1 FRKLP
6 HTADMTTLRRSTSI
20 RWAAPGV
27 VLLLLAGG
35 TALQPAIA
43 AAGTDAPPLTAEE
56 LLVKLHDAKPVPL
69 HGTVNQRL
77 ELGLPD
83 LPAAMTGRSGSASL
97 ASLVS
102 GTHTWQVWYG
112 DKQQQRLALMDG
124 ANESDI
130 YRDGTDVWLWSS
142 AEQTATHYLMPDPA
156 TMSHPTSPHQMS
168 PHPMSPS
175 GAPGTAHTGDASL
188 PDFRDPS
195 AAATWAL
202 AQLDTTTTVTTTN
215 TEKVAGRTA
224 YGLVLTPKASNTRVA
239 SVRIALDA
247 ATFVPLKVTVM
258 STQQEAPAVDVGF
271 TEFDAAEQDAATFR
285 FTPPPGAEV
294 STKDLTT
301 TMPATKAPANPTT
314 QLKRHMAAADAHQPT
329 VTGTGW
335 GAVAS
340 GRLPADAMT
349 AGQDGKGG
357 QKGQKGKDGKG
368 ADQTNSPSQALALL
382 PRVSGTWGSGRL
394 LDGTLVSAVVTDD
407 GRYAIGAVD
416 PADLYAALPQRS

>member
-1 FRKLP
+1 
-6 HTADMTTLRRSTSI
+6 MTTLRRSTSI

-27 VLLLLAGG
+27 ALLLVAGG
-35 TALQPAIA
+35 MALRPAIA
-43 AAGTDAPPLTAEE
+43 EAGTDAPPLTAEE

-83 LPAAMTGRSGSASL
+83 LPAGMTGRSGDASL

-156 TMSHPTSPHQMS
+156 TMSHQMS
-168 PHPMSPS
+168 PHQMSPS

-202 AQLDTTTTVTTTN
+202 DQLDPTTTVTTTN
-215 TEKVAGRTA
+215 TETVAGRTA
-224 YGLVLTPKASNTRVA
+224 YGLVLTPKTSNTRVA

-247 ATFVPLKVTVM
+247 ETFVPLKVTVM

-294 STKDLTT
+294 NTKDLTT
-301 TMPATKAPANPTT
+301 KMPAAKASVNPTT
-314 QLKRHMAAADAHQPT
+314 QLKDHMAA
-329 VTGTGW
+329 
-335 GAVAS
+335 
-340 GRLPADAMT
+340 PAGPPSP
-349 AGQDGKGG
+349 AGV
-357 QKGQKGKDGKG
+357 
-368 ADQTNSPSQALALL
+368 SPRM
-382 PRVSGTWGSGRL
+382 P
-394 LDGTLVSAVVTDD
+394 
-407 GRYAIGAVD
+407 
-416 PADLYAALPQRS
+416 